1 MPSRLLGASVCF
13 AFAALALV
21 SAQAQRTFRSGV
33 ELVTIPLTVI
43 DSEGRRVTGLTQADF
58 KLEEDGVEQEISI
71 FSAERQPVAISLLV
85 DYSGSMSGD
94 RIDAALSAV
103 RAVGE
108 AMTDSD
114 QWSISA
120 FADRYRLAIP
130 WARFDDL
137 VFQKMRQL
145 VPGGGT
151 RLFDAVVRAN
161 ADIATA
167 PLRKRAILLISD
179 GNDLSSQIGSDF
191 SADLDSLT
199 YAGAGESA
207 ATAALR
213 RGETL
218 LYAFGMDWPYRPQR
232 TGARGPSER
241 IDRSTLER
249 LAHPT
254 GGMVWM
260 PKSRQELIAAASEL
274 MVELREQYTLG
285 YSPRQAADGRYRR
298 LKVISHNPE
307 NRVRHRTGYVAS
319 ARR

>member
-1 MPSRLLGASVCF
+1 
-13 AFAALALV
+13 
-21 SAQAQRTFRSGV
+21 
-33 ELVTIPLTVI
+33 VTIPLTVI

-120 FADRYRLAIP
+120 FADRYRLAVP

-137 VFQKMRQL
+137 IFQKLRQL

-254 GGMVWM
+254 GGVVWM